1 MRHEI
6 EQGQKTAEL
15 RDQAETSL
23 VIAKKELQE
32 SKAALDKD
40 CQELC
45 ILREKL
51 SEDEGKEKERA
62 PNTTTVSFASTAI
75 STAAEEEEQCNEDL
89 DSYDEKTLDA
99 CLDRVMQLGGF
110 ENVNTLIE
118 RLSSKEERLL
128 SRFQY
133 IAEIEAEVGRVTDD
147 ILSATKELEKMK
159 NKGLHREMQHIN
171 ERELVDK
178 NREKVNEK
186 VRALQNQIG
195 SQDELWEK
203 MRTGIAKVHSK
214 LGLPK

>member
-1 MRHEI
+1 
-6 EQGQKTAEL
+6 
-15 RDQAETSL
+15 
-23 VIAKKELQE
+23 
-32 SKAALDKD
+32 
-40 CQELC
+40 
-45 ILREKL
+45 
-51 SEDEGKEKERA
+51 
-62 PNTTTVSFASTAI
+62 
-75 STAAEEEEQCNEDL
+75 
-89 DSYDEKTLDA
+89 
-99 CLDRVMQLGGF
+99 MQLGGF